1 MFDPPLPPLRRH
13 SLWTAPCW
21 VGEEIDVIKL
31 LDTES
36 KNLQCWSERCQKR
49 HLTIKHSMKKK
60 GKHRVI
66 LISCSI
72 LLYAFDLD
80 FGALL

>member
-1 MFDPPLPPLRRH
+1 MR
-13 SLWTAPCW
+13 ACW

-31 LDTES
+31 VDTES

-49 HLTIKHSMKKK
+49 HLTIKHSKKK
-60 GKHRVI
+60 RASTENFDFMYLVH
-66 LISCSI
+66 
-72 LLYAFDLD
+72 AFDLD

>member
-1 MFDPPLPPLRRH
+1 M
-13 SLWTAPCW
+13 S
-21 VGEEIDVIKL
+21 VGPIGVEIDVIKL

-60 GKHRVI
+60 CKHRVI
-66 LISCSI
+66 LISCI
-72 LLYAFDLD
+72 LVHAFDLD

>member
-1 MFDPPLPPLRRH
+1 MR
-13 SLWTAPCW
+13 ACW

-66 LISCSI
+66 LISCI
-72 LLYAFDLD
+72 LVDAFDLD
-80 FGALL
+80 FGAFL